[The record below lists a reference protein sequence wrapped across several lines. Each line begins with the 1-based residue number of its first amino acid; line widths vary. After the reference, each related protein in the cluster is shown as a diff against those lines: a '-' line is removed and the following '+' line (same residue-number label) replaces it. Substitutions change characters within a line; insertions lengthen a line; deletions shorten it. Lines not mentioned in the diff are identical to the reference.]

1 MKSMTAIFGKIMGA
15 YTALHHWNSGAGLNT
30 ESPIPCSPASASVAK
45 ESLRRMRQAD
55 KQAHCLINLKT
66 QHLFA
71 SQQMPLHPLLLNN
84 ALVKGCQQTTCG
96 IT

>member
-1 MKSMTAIFGKIMGA
+1 MHLWHQDGGL
-15 YTALHHWNSGAGLNT
+15 TALHCGNSGAGLDMNSST
-30 ESPIPCSPASASVAK
+30 LCLPASALVAK

-55 KQAHCLINLKT
+55 KQAHCLINFKT

-71 SQQMPLHPLLLNN
+71 SQQIPLHPLLLDN
-84 ALVKGCQQTTCG
+84 ALVQGRQQTTCG